1 MMFEGAIDWFDN
13 KYTFINIVLLGK
25 SMRGRQKDRRIQVKV
40 EHLESF
46 HVYLNAASEM
56 CQPDRSLGVQFLLF
70 LFIVNSKY
78 HWLKN

>member
-1 MMFEGAIDWFDN
+1 
-13 KYTFINIVLLGK
+13 
-25 SMRGRQKDRRIQVKV
+25 MRGRQKDRRIQVKV

-78 HWLKN
+78 H